1 MDTHARKL
9 LMILT
14 EGALEK
20 ALTADVL
27 RLGAQSYSVVDVRA
41 GDTTGERAASWEGD
55 RNIEVKVIATAAV
68 AEAIASHVLA
78 TYCANYAVRMFL
90 ADVEVLRPEK
100 FS

>member
-9 LMILT
+9 LVILT

-20 ALTADVL
+20 LLTADVL

-41 GDTTGERAASWEGD
+41 GDATGERAASWAGD
-55 RNIEVKVIATAAV
+55 RNIELKVIATTAV
-68 AEAIASHVLA
+68 AEAIAQHVLE

-90 ADVEVLRPEK
+90 AEVEVLRPEK